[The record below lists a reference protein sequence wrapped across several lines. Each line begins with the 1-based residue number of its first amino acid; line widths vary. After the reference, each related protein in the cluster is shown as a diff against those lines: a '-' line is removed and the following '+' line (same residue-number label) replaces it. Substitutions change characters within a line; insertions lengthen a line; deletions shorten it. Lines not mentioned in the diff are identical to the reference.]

1 MNVNSE
7 ELINFKKK
15 KSLRYIVAES
25 AMLIGGILSFGKFTN
40 LPLFIIGSLLLIA
53 GIFTFF
59 FSGWIMMSKAKYREL
74 EEAAEDSTTFKEI
87 VNEFGI
93 GMTIAGIIFIAA
105 LVIGG
110 IFILYIL
117 SHSWIKTVFMVIA
130 FEFVSDLRGYFKLK
144 YQEE

>member
-15 KSLRYIVAES
+15 KSLRYIAAES
-25 AMLIGGILSFGKFTN
+25 AMLIGGVLSFGKFTN
-40 LPLFIIGSLLLIA
+40 LPLFIIGSILLIA

-74 EEAAEDSTTFKEI
+74 EEAAEDTTTFKEI

-130 FEFVSDLRGYFKLK
+130 FEFVSDLRSYFKLK